1 MSEMRPKISL
11 ISIIYD
17 VEKYLPQAIES
28 MQAQT
33 YDNLEIILVA
43 GEGKKQTKDVEI
55 CRSYASKD
63 PRIKVV
69 VTPAKGTGDA
79 RNKGLDAVTGDY
91 IGFVD
96 GDDWAEPDM
105 FEKLYENLRSH
116 DARVSVCGKYSEYDD
131 RSEADLQKE
140 LRVMTPSECF
150 EMMLKGTGFFFHC
163 WDKLFEASLFDG
175 VRFPDDRYL
184 EDRYVIGG
192 VLKAAGRVVYDTVPL
207 YHYRVRGNSLSRVK
221 DMAEHNVDADTV
233 FCEMACGED
242 ASLADLADSF
252 LLYDHLTCIQNYLL
266 YFRGRETDSPH
277 MQERYREHLK
287 YVKDIG
293 RRLGGNKEIGRS
305 LRIKRYMALYAP
317 QLLAAV
323 TKRHVEQLAQTNK
336 FQ

>member
-1 MSEMRPKISL
+1 M
-11 ISIIYD
+11 
-17 VEKYLPQAIES
+17 
-28 MQAQT
+28 
-33 YDNLEIILVA
+33 
-43 GEGKKQTKDVEI
+43 
-55 CRSYASKD
+55 
-63 PRIKVV
+63 
-69 VTPAKGTGDA
+69 
-79 RNKGLDAVTGDY
+79 
-91 IGFVD
+91 
-96 GDDWAEPDM
+96 
-105 FEKLYENLRSH
+105 
-116 DARVSVCGKYSEYDD
+116 
-131 RSEADLQKE
+131 
-140 LRVMTPSECF
+140 
-150 EMMLKGTGFFFHC
+150 
-163 WDKLFEASLFDG
+163 
-175 VRFPDDRYL
+175 
-184 EDRYVIGG
+184 IGG

-293 RRLGGNKEIGRS
+293 RRLRGNKEIGRS

-323 TKRHVEQLAQTNK
+323 TRRHVEQLAQTNK